1 MSLLTKLSNKIQYSV
16 SKNLDDPE
24 AAEYASQQKVQ
35 ELQDAE
41 SQKREQQEQE
51 DAAAAEAKKAEDE
64 KEAVEL
70 ARRSEFKASRAIGNS
85 ANEILK
91 IFGSL
96 VLVII
101 LCYAGH
107 IAANEAIG
115 YRIPFRLLSFLYG
128 AIFFFYV
135 IPKSFYDTL
144 YLKKV
149 KHFYTF
155 LPLSTYVPTGNIESF
170 FLTPFC
176 YVEDSF
182 SAEARKEVEAL
193 YANGLTQSMKA
204 VANASGVV
212 AATVALA
219 NSLNKNSP
227 ESPKA
232 PNNNPKA
239 PESPKAP
246 NNNPKAPN
254 NPKVPEPPK
263 VEPPK
268 VEPPKP

>member
-1 MSLLTKLSNKIQYSV
+1 MSLLTKLSNKIQYEV

-24 AAEYASQQKVQ
+24 AAEYANQQKAQ
-35 ELQDAE
+35 ELQDSA
-41 SQKREQQEQE
+41 SQQRELQDQK
-51 DAAAAEAKKAEDE
+51 DTAAAEAKKAEDE
-64 KEAVEL
+64 KEAADL
-70 ARRSEFKASRAIGNS
+70 ARRSEFKAGRALGDS

-96 VLVII
+96 VLTMI
-101 LCYAGH
+101 LLYAGH

-115 YRIPFRLLSFLYG
+115 YRNPFRLLSFLYG

-182 SAEARKEVEAL
+182 
-193 YANGLTQSMKA
+193 
-204 VANASGVV
+204 
-212 AATVALA
+212 
-219 NSLNKNSP
+219 
-227 ESPKA
+227 
-232 PNNNPKA
+232 
-239 PESPKAP
+239 
-246 NNNPKAPN
+246 
-254 NPKVPEPPK
+254 
-263 VEPPK
+263 
-268 VEPPKP
+268 